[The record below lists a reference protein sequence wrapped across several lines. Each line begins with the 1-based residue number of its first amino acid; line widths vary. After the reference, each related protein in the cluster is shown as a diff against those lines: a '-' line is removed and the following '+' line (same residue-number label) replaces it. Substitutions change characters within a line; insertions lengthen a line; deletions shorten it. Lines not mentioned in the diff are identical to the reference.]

1 MPSTGMSVIT
11 WFAFLS
17 ALSALSAG
25 LAGSR
30 GLRLPFLS
38 TKTAHYATYV
48 CKKAAG
54 AGYVCKKA
62 AGAGYVCK
70 KAAGAGY
77 VCKKAAGAGYVCKKA
92 AGAGCVCKKAAG
104 AGHAGHAHGA
114 TPRTASA
121 SLAASAGPDMTEGA
135 TTQRTP
141 SVSMRPARAA
151 SALSITIVAA

>member
-54 AGYVCKKA
+54 AGHVCKKA

-77 VCKKAAGAGYVCKKA
+77 
-92 AGAGCVCKKAAG
+92 VCKKAAG